1 MNALL
6 LLLLDSRSPAGAHSH
21 SGGMEAAVTAGF
33 VRDVDDV
40 RAFCR
45 GRLRTSG
52 RVAAAF
58 AATACAGWPSYD
70 WRALHAELDARMPSE
85 AMRAASYAMGAGLR
99 RLLRSMGADVS
110 ALGDPVHHPVVL
122 GAGVAFAGGTP
133 PDAARAAALATCTG
147 PASAAIRLLGLDPYA
162 VHGLLAELAPE
173 IETVSS
179 RSCNFLRSDTAES
192 CTIAELPA
200 DSAPALDLLA
210 DVHAVQEVRLF
221 AS

>member
-6 LLLLDSRSPAGAHSH
+6 LLLLDSRAPAGAHAH
-21 SGGMEAAVTAGF
+21 SGGLEAAETAGF
-33 VRDVDDV
+33 IRDVDDV

-58 AATACAGWPSYD
+58 AATACAAWPTGD
-70 WRALHAELDARMPSE
+70 WPALHAELDARMPSE
-85 AMRAASYAMGAGLR
+85 AVRAASYALGGGLR
-99 RLLRSMGADVS
+99 RLLRSMGMEVAG
-110 ALGDPVHHPVVL
+110 LGDPVHHPIAL
-122 GAGVAFAGGTP
+122 GAGVAWAGGSP
-133 PDAARAAALATCTG
+133 PDAARAAALATCTSA
-147 PASAAIRLLGLDPYA
+147 ASAAVRLLGLDPYA
-162 VHGLLAELAPE
+162 VQGVLADLAPE
-173 IETVSS
+173 IERLCNSV
-179 RSCNFLRSDTAES
+179 RSEAAEC

-200 DSAPALDLLA
+200 DSAPGLDLLA

>member
-58 AATACAGWPSYD
+58 AATACAGWPSGD
-70 WRALHAELDARMPSE
+70 WRALHAELEARMPSE
-85 AMRAASYAMGAGLR
+85 ATRTASYAMGAGLR

-122 GAGVAFAGGTP
+122 GAGVGFAGGTP

-162 VHGLLAELAPE
+162 VHGVLADLTPE
-173 IETVSS
+173 ID
-179 RSCNFLRSDTAES
+179 RLCNSGPPHAAES
-192 CTIAELPA
+192 CTIAGLPA